1 MTYSVA
7 VSGASGYAGGEIL
20 RILAA
25 HPDVEIRTVTA
36 HSNAGQPLIQHQP
49 HLRSL
54 AHLTLSDTTP
64 DVLAGHD
71 IVFLALPHGQS
82 GQYTD
87 ALGDTP
93 LVIDAG
99 ADHRLESV
107 ADWDRF
113 YGGDFHEPWVY
124 GVPELPVA
132 GAKQR
137 DRLVGA
143 TRIAAPGCNAS
154 TVSLSL
160 APGVAAGVIDP
171 GDIVTVL
178 AVGPSGAGKSLK
190 TNLLASEILGSANP
204 YAVGG
209 SHRHIPEIQQALAAA
224 RPSTGSGTSAV
235 GSGTSGVGSGADAV
249 GSGAGAAQA
258 ADRGIRI
265 SFTPVLVPMARGILA
280 TSTAPIAPGVSDEQ
294 IREAWEAAYG
304 DETFV
309 QLLPAGRFPR
319 TADVVGANTA
329 LIGLAIDRAANRV
342 VVVTAVDNLVKGT
355 AGAAVQSMN
364 IALGLP
370 EGTALS
376 VNGVAP

>member
-25 HPDVEIRTVTA
+25 HPEVEIRTVTA

-54 AHLTLSDTTP
+54 AHLTLSETTP

-87 ALGDTP
+87 ALGATP

-107 ADWDRF
+107 ADWDSF
-113 YGGDFHEPWVY
+113 YGGDFHDPWVY
-124 GVPELPVA
+124 GVPELPV
-132 GAKQR
+132 GDSKQR

-143 TRIAAPGCNAS
+143 SRIAAPGCNAS

-178 AVGPSGAGKSLK
+178 AVGPSGAGKALK
-190 TNLLASEILGSANP
+190 SNLLASEILGSANP

-209 SHRHIPEIQQALAAA
+209 SHRHIPEIRQALAAA
-224 RPSTGSGTSAV
+224 GTGPA
-235 GSGTSGVGSGADAV
+235 
-249 GSGAGAAQA
+249 
-258 ADRGIRI
+258 GIRI
-265 SFTPVLVPMARGILA
+265 SFTPVLVPMSRGILA
-280 TSTAPIAPGVSDEQ
+280 TSTAPIANDATDAE
-294 IREAWEAAYG
+294 IRAAWESAYG

-309 QLLPAGRFPR
+309 QLLPAGEFPR
-319 TADVVGANTA
+319 TADVLGANTA
-329 LIGLAIDRAANRV
+329 LMGLAIDRAANRV

-376 VNGVAP
+376 INGVAP

>member
-20 RILAA
+20 RLLAS
-25 HPDVEIRTVTA
+25 HPDIEIRTVTA

-54 AHLTLSDTTP
+54 AHLTLKDTTP
-64 DVLAGHD
+64 EVLAGHD

-87 ALGDTP
+87 ALGDVP
-93 LVIDAG
+93 LIIDAG
-99 ADHRLESV
+99 ADHRLTSPES
-107 ADWDRF
+107 WDAF
-113 YGGDFHEPWVY
+113 YGGHFHEPWAY
-124 GVPELPVA
+124 GVPELLIH

-137 DRLVGA
+137 EQLRGVS
-143 TRIAAPGCNAS
+143 RIAAPGCNAS

-171 GDIVTVL
+171 SDIVTVL

-190 TNLLASEILGSANP
+190 PNLLGSEILGTANP

-209 SHRHIPEIQQALAAA
+209 THRHIPEIQQAL
-224 RPSTGSGTSAV
+224 R
-235 GSGTSGVGSGADAV
+235 
-249 GSGAGAAQA
+249 GAGAA
-258 ADRGIRI
+258 DVRI
-265 SFTPVLVPMARGILA
+265 SFTPVLVPMSRGILA
-280 TSTAPIAPGVSDEQ
+280 TSTAPIVEGATDAQ
-294 IREAWEAAYG
+294 IRAAWESAYG

-309 QLLPAGRFPR
+309 QLLPEGQFPR
-319 TADVVGANTA
+319 TADVLGANTA

-342 VVVTAVDNLVKGT
+342 TVITAVDNLTKGT
-355 AGAAVQSMN
+355 AGAAIQSMN
-364 IALGLP
+364 LALGLP
-370 EGTALS
+370 EDRALT

>member
-1 MTYSVA
+1 MTYTVA

-20 RILAA
+20 RLLAG
-25 HPDVEIRTVTA
+25 HPDIEIRTVTA

-54 AHLTLSDTTP
+54 AHLTLQDTTP
-64 DVLAGHD
+64 ETLAGHD

-87 ALGDTP
+87 ALGDVP

-99 ADHRLESV
+99 ADHRLTSQES
-107 ADWDRF
+107 WDAF
-113 YGGDFHEPWVY
+113 YGGHFHEPWAY
-124 GVPELPVA
+124 GVPELWA
-132 GAKQR
+132 GAVKQR
-137 DRLVGA
+137 ENLRDAR
-143 TRIAAPGCNAS
+143 RIAAPGCNAS

-171 GDIVTVL
+171 SDIVSVL

-190 TNLLASEILGSANP
+190 TNLLAAEILGTANP

-209 SHRHIPEIQQALAAA
+209 THRHIPEIQQALRA
-224 RPSTGSGTSAV
+224 
-235 GSGTSGVGSGADAV
+235 
-249 GSGAGAAQA
+249 AGAA
-258 ADRGIRI
+258 DVRI
-265 SFTPVLVPMARGILA
+265 SFTPVLVPMSRGILA
-280 TSTAPIAPGVSDEQ
+280 TSTAPIAPGATDEQ
-294 IREAWEAAYG
+294 IRAAWESAYG

-309 QLLPAGRFPR
+309 QVLPQGQFPR
-319 TADVVGANTA
+319 TADVLGANTA

-342 VVVTAVDNLVKGT
+342 TVVTAVDNLVKGT
-355 AGAAVQSMN
+355 AGAAIQSMN
-364 IALGLP
+364 LALGLP
-370 EGTALS
+370 EDRALT

>member
-20 RILAA
+20 RLLAS
-25 HPDVEIRTVTA
+25 HPDIEIRTVTA
-36 HSNAGQPLIQHQP
+36 HSNAGQPLVQHQP

-54 AHLTLSDTTP
+54 AHLTLQDTTP
-64 DVLAGHD
+64 ETLAGHD

-99 ADHRLESV
+99 ADHRLTSQ
-107 ADWDRF
+107 DSWDAF
-113 YGGDFHEPWVY
+113 YGGDFHEPWAY
-124 GVPELPVA
+124 GVPELLV
-132 GAKQR
+132 GGVKQR
-137 DRLVGA
+137 ETLRDA
-143 TRIAAPGCNAS
+143 KRIAAPGCNAS

-171 GDIVTVL
+171 GDIVSVL

-209 SHRHIPEIQQALAAA
+209 THRHIPEIRQALAAA
-224 RPSTGSGTSAV
+224 
-235 GSGTSGVGSGADAV
+235 SGAAPD
-249 GSGAGAAQA
+249 
-258 ADRGIRI
+258 GIRI
-265 SFTPVLVPMARGILA
+265 SFTPVLVPMSRGILA
-280 TSTAPIAPGVSDEQ
+280 TSTAPIVDGVSDAE
-294 IREAWEAAYG
+294 IRAAWENAYG

-309 QLLPAGRFPR
+309 QLLPAGQFPR
-319 TADVVGANTA
+319 TADVLGANTA

-342 VVVTAVDNLVKGT
+342 TVVTAVDNLVKGT
-355 AGAAVQSMN
+355 AGAAIQSMN
-364 IALGLP
+364 LALGLP
-370 EGTALS
+370 ESRALS